1 MMKVTEHF
9 TMEELTDSDYATRH
23 VIDNS
28 PGQQALQNLLKMAN
42 SLQDIRDLI
51 AAPLIITSGYRSPEL
66 NERIGGSRT
75 SAHMK
80 GFAADIRSHAFGTP
94 YQLASAIIN
103 SPIKFDQLILEFD
116 RWVHFGLAQGKWRNQ
131 ILTAMKVEGETVYH
145 NGLVQ

>member
-23 VIDNS
+23 DIGNS
-28 PGQQALQNLLKMAN
+28 PNQQALQNLLKLAN

-51 AAPLIITSGYRSPEL
+51 AAPLIITSGYRSSEL
-66 NERIGGSRT
+66 NGRIGGSRT

-94 YQLASAIIN
+94 YQLASAIVN

-131 ILTAMKVEGETVYH
+131 ILTAMKVEGKTVYH
-145 NGLVQ
+145 NGLIQ